1 MCYTKTAMNY
11 KRLYILLTAV
21 CLFVVNC
28 ANGAELTMKDGRL
41 LNGKLG
47 TLHSIGEEPEMGPTV
62 EAQTIVFLDDNL
74 RRVYVPRFQIA
85 NVNQDD
91 PLDVSVKFLLPQ
103 RIKAS
108 SSVVSSVGFFSKK
121 TPFDQFGRRTLT
133 MTTSRGP
140 VEVVQG
146 ITELTPDYVKVEGIT
161 HTWDMRISTSSIPTP
176 VLDAILQR
184 QISPGNADGI
194 VKVARFY
201 IQLQQYHN
209 AVRIMKAALAQ
220 PDVSPEVKQKFEET
234 FQAIKQMESRQLLEE
249 LNAREDAG
257 QYELVS
263 RLLANFPVD
272 GVSSEILQQ
281 VRRKIQDIEQINQ
294 QKQDILDNLKK
305 LYQQLP
311 SGEEKTRLAPILR
324 EIVLNLNRNTMERM
338 ATFEQ
343 NLDDNSLQPDEHIS
357 LAVSG
362 WLLGAEFATSNIA
375 VSLSAYRV
383 RNLIEQY
390 MSAENDVQ
398 RTEIFKKFRM
408 EEASSVRTVSN
419 ILNVMEP
426 PEAVEANSR
435 ITDDFF
441 RMNCRNVFDDSE
453 LEYFVQLPPEY
464 DPHRKYPTIVT
475 LHGEF
480 STPQMQIDWWAGSVT
495 EKGTRNGQAG
505 RQGYIVIAPAWT
517 PESTRAYDYSGTSHG
532 AVLGCLHDACRH
544 FSIDTD
550 RVFLTGFSIGATA
563 AWDIAIAHPDLWAG
577 VLPVGPLAD
586 RFLLFCGFNARYMPT
601 YFVFGQ
607 YDNSIIAKNANK
619 LLNGYFMRNFDITM
633 VEYQGR
639 GHEDFQEEILRM
651 MDWMNRRKRDFYPSK
666 FECKSMRTFDNFFW
680 NLEQSKFPPKK
691 VADPVRWPPERGT
704 TAAITSCE
712 IRGKASL
719 NVSTSASKVTIWLN
733 PNIVD
738 FDKKMTFL
746 INSKKQTSVLTNGGK
761 TVKLSTEYIEPDLK
775 ILLEDVRTR
784 GDRQNPFWAKV
795 EISR

>member
-1 MCYTKTAMNY
+1 MNC
-11 KRLYILLTAV
+11 KRLLILLLTVFSLIA
-21 CLFVVNC
+21 FRY
-28 ANGAELTMKDGRL
+28 AYGAELTMKDGRV

-47 TLHSIGEEPEMGPTV
+47 TLHEIGEEPETGPTI

-103 RIKAS
+103 RIKSAS
-108 SSVVSSVGFFSKK
+108 RIVSSVGFFSKK
-121 TPFDQFGRRTLT
+121 TPFDKYGRRTLT
-133 MTTSRGP
+133 MATASGP
-140 VEVVQG
+140 VDVIQG
-146 ITELTPDYVKVEGIT
+146 ITELTPEYVKVEGIT

-176 VLDAILQR
+176 VLDAILQQ
-184 QISPGNADGI
+184 QISQGNVDGV

-209 AVRIMKAALAQ
+209 AVRVMKAALAQ
-220 PDVSPEVKQKFEET
+220 ENVSPETRKKFEET
-234 FQAIKQMESRQLLEE
+234 FQAVKQMESRQLLEE
-249 LNAREDAG
+249 LNAREEAG

-263 RLLANFPVD
+263 RLISNFPVD

-281 VRRKIQDIEQINQ
+281 VRRKVQEIEQVNQ
-294 QKQDILDNLKK
+294 QKQDVLDNLKK
-305 LYQQLP
+305 LYQEMP
-311 SGEEKTRLAPILR
+311 GGEEKTRLAPLLR
-324 EIVLNLNRNTMERM
+324 EIVLNLNRNTLDRM
-338 ATFEQ
+338 AAFEQ
-343 NLDDNSLQPDEHIS
+343 TLDDNSLQPDEHIS

-362 WLLGAEFATSNIA
+362 WLLGAQFATSNIA

-383 RNLIEQY
+383 RGLIEQY
-390 MSAENDVQ
+390 MSAENEFQ
-398 RTEIFKKFRM
+398 RTEVFKKFKM
-408 EEASSVRTVSN
+408 EEASSVKTVSH
-419 ILNVMEP
+419 ILSVMEP

-435 ITDDFF
+435 ITDDFY
-441 RMNCRNVFDDSE
+441 RITCRNIFDDSE

-480 STPQMQIDWWAGSVT
+480 STPQMQIDWWAGAIN
-495 EKGTRNGQAG
+495 EKGVRNGQAG

-517 PESTRAYDYSGTSHG
+517 PETTRAYDYSGSSHG
-532 AVLGCLHDACRH
+532 AVLGCLQDACRH
-544 FSIDTD
+544 FSIDSD
-550 RVFLTGFSIGATA
+550 RVYLSGFSIGATA

-607 YDNSIIAKNANK
+607 FDNSIIAKNATR
-619 LLNGYFMRNFDITM
+619 LLNGYFLRNFDVTM

-639 GHEDFQEEILRM
+639 GHEDFQEEILKM
-651 MDWMNRRKRDFYPSK
+651 MDWMKRHKRNFYPSK
-666 FECKSMRTFDNFFW
+666 FECRSIRTFDNFFW
-680 NLEQSKFPPKK
+680 NLEQSHFPPKK
-691 VADPVRWPPERGT
+691 TADPVHWPPPRGT

-712 IRGKASL
+712 IRSKVSL
-719 NVSTSASKVTIWLN
+719 LISTSASKLTIWLN
-733 PNIVD
+733 PNNVD
-738 FDKKMTFL
+738 FDKKL
-746 INSKKQTSVLTNGGK
+746 IFIINGKKQATVTANGGK
-761 TVKLSTEYIEPDLK
+761 VVKMSTEYIEPDLRV
-775 ILLEDVRTR
+775 LLEDVRTR

-795 EISR
+795 DISR

>member
-1 MCYTKTAMNY
+1 MNC
-11 KRLYILLTAV
+11 KRLLILLLTVFSLIA
-21 CLFVVNC
+21 FRH
-28 ANGAELTMKDGRL
+28 AYGAELTMKDGRV

-47 TLHSIGEEPEMGPTV
+47 TLHEIGEEPETGPTI

-103 RIKAS
+103 RIKSAS
-108 SSVVSSVGFFSKK
+108 RIVSSVGFFSKK
-121 TPFDQFGRRTLT
+121 TPFDKYGRRTLT
-133 MTTSRGP
+133 MATASGP
-140 VEVVQG
+140 VDVIQG
-146 ITELTPDYVKVEGIT
+146 ITELTPEYVKVEGIT

-176 VLDAILQR
+176 VLDAILQQ
-184 QISPGNADGI
+184 QISQGNVDGV

-209 AVRIMKAALAQ
+209 AVRVMKAALAQ
-220 PDVSPEVKQKFEET
+220 ENVSPETRKKFEET
-234 FQAIKQMESRQLLEE
+234 FQAVKQMESRQLLEE
-249 LNAREDAG
+249 LNAREEAG
-257 QYELVS
+257 QYKLVS
-263 RLLANFPVD
+263 RLISNFPVD

-281 VRRKIQDIEQINQ
+281 VRRKVQEIEQVNQ

-305 LYQQLP
+305 LYQEMP
-311 SGEEKTRLAPILR
+311 SGEEKTRLAPLLR
-324 EIVLNLNRNTMERM
+324 EIVLNLNRNTLDRM
-338 ATFEQ
+338 AAFEQ
-343 NLDDNSLQPDEHIS
+343 TLDDNSLQPDEHIS

-383 RNLIEQY
+383 RGLIEQY
-390 MSAENDVQ
+390 MSAENEFQ
-398 RTEIFKKFRM
+398 RTEVFKKFKM
-408 EEASSVRTVSN
+408 EEASSVKTVSH

-441 RMNCRNVFDDSE
+441 RITCRNIFDDSE

-480 STPQMQIDWWAGSVT
+480 STPQMQIDWWAGSIN
-495 EKGTRNGQAG
+495 EKGVRNGQAG

-517 PESTRAYDYSGTSHG
+517 PETTRAYDYSGSSHG
-532 AVLGCLHDACRH
+532 AVLGCLQDACRH
-544 FSIDTD
+544 FSIDSD
-550 RVFLTGFSIGATA
+550 RVYLSGFSIGATA

-586 RFLLFCGFNARYMPT
+586 RFLLFCGFNARYMPS

-607 YDNSIIAKNANK
+607 FDNSIIAKNANR
-619 LLNGYFMRNFDITM
+619 LLNGYFLRNFDVTM

-639 GHEDFQEEILRM
+639 GHEDFQEEILKM
-651 MDWMNRRKRDFYPSK
+651 TDWMKRHKRNFYPSK
-666 FECKSMRTFDNFFW
+666 FECRSIRTFDNFFW
-680 NLEQSKFPPKK
+680 NLEQSHFPPKK
-691 VADPVRWPPERGT
+691 TADPVHGPPPRGT

-712 IRGKASL
+712 IRSKVSL
-719 NVSTSASKVTIWLN
+719 LISTSASKLTIWLN
-733 PNIVD
+733 PNNVD
-738 FDKKMTFL
+738 FDKKL
-746 INSKKQTSVLTNGGK
+746 IFIINGKKQATVTANGGK
-761 TVKLSTEYIEPDLK
+761 VVKMSTEYIEPDLRV
-775 ILLEDVRTR
+775 LLEDVRTR

-795 EISR
+795 DISR

>member
-1 MCYTKTAMNY
+1 MNC
-11 KRLYILLTAV
+11 KRLLILLLTV
-21 CLFVVNC
+21 FSLFAFRN
-28 ANGAELTMKDGRL
+28 AFGAEVTMKDGRL

-47 TLHSIGEEPEMGPTV
+47 TLNAIGVEPDADSDAD
-62 EAQTIVFLDDNL
+62 AQLIVFLDDNL

-85 NVNQDD
+85 NVNLDD

-103 RIKAS
+103 RVKTS
-108 SSVVSSVGFFSKK
+108 SKIVSSVGFFSKT
-121 TPFDQFGRRTLT
+121 TPFDKYGRRTLT
-133 MTTSRGP
+133 MATASGP
-140 VEVVQG
+140 VDVIQG
-146 ITELTPDYVKVEGIT
+146 ITELTPEYVKAEGIT

-176 VLDAILQR
+176 VLDAILQQ
-184 QISPGNADGI
+184 QISQGNVDGV

-209 AVRIMKAALAQ
+209 AVRVMKAALAQ
-220 PDVSPEVKQKFEET
+220 ENVSPETRKKFEDT
-234 FQAIKQMESRQLLEE
+234 FQAVKQMESRQLLEE
-249 LNAREDAG
+249 LNAREEAG
-257 QYELVS
+257 QYELVA
-263 RLLANFPVD
+263 RLISNFPVD

-281 VRRKIQDIEQINQ
+281 VRRKVQEIEQIAQ

-305 LYQQLP
+305 LYQEMP
-311 SGEEKTRLAPILR
+311 NGEEKTRLAPLLR
-324 EIVLNLNRNTMERM
+324 EIVLNLNRNTMDRM
-338 ATFEQ
+338 TAFEQ
-343 NLDDNSLQPDEHIS
+343 TLDDNSLQPDEHIS

-383 RNLIEQY
+383 RGLIEQY
-390 MSAENDVQ
+390 MAAENEFQ
-398 RTEIFKKFRM
+398 REWIFKKFKT
-408 EEASSVRTVSN
+408 EEASSVKTVSH

-441 RMNCRNVFDDSE
+441 RITCRNIFDDSE

-480 STPQMQIDWWAGSVT
+480 STPQMQIDWWAGSIN
-495 EKGTRNGQAG
+495 EKGVRNGQAG
-505 RQGYIVIAPAWT
+505 RQGYIVIAPAWM
-517 PESTRAYDYSGTSHG
+517 PETTRAYDYSGTSHG
-532 AVLGCLHDACRH
+532 AVLGCLQDACRH
-544 FSIDTD
+544 FSIDSD

-586 RFLLFCGFNARYMPT
+586 RFLLFCGNNARYMPS

-607 YDNSIIAKNANK
+607 FDGSIIAKNATK
-619 LLNGYFMRNFDITM
+619 LLNGYFQRNFDITM

-639 GHEDFQEEILRM
+639 GHEDFQEEILKM
-651 MDWMNRRKRDFYPSK
+651 MEWMKRHKRNFYPSK
-666 FECKSMRTFDNFFW
+666 FECRSMRTFDNFFW
-680 NLEQSKFPPKK
+680 NLEQSQLPPKK
-691 VADPVRWPPERGT
+691 VADPVHWPPARGT

-712 IRGKASL
+712 IRNKVSFL
-719 NVSTSASKVTIWLN
+719 ISTSASQLTIWLN
-733 PNIVD
+733 PNNVD
-738 FDKKMTFL
+738 FDKKLF
-746 INSKKQTSVLTNGGK
+746 IIVNGKKQTTVTANGGK
-761 TVKLSTEYIEPDLK
+761 VVKMSTEFIEPDLHV
-775 ILLEDVRTR
+775 LLEDVRTR

-795 EISR
+795 DISR

>member
-1 MCYTKTAMNY
+1 
-11 KRLYILLTAV
+11 
-21 CLFVVNC
+21 
-28 ANGAELTMKDGRL
+28 MKDGRV

-47 TLHSIGEEPEMGPTV
+47 TLHEIGEEPETGPTI

-103 RIKAS
+103 RIKSAS
-108 SSVVSSVGFFSKK
+108 RIVSSVGFFSKK
-121 TPFDQFGRRTLT
+121 TPFDKYGRRTLT
-133 MTTSRGP
+133 MATASGP
-140 VEVVQG
+140 VDVIQG
-146 ITELTPDYVKVEGIT
+146 ITELTPEYVKVEGIT

-176 VLDAILQR
+176 VLDAILQQ
-184 QISPGNADGI
+184 QISQGNVDGV

-209 AVRIMKAALAQ
+209 AVRVMKAALAQ
-220 PDVSPEVKQKFEET
+220 ENVSPETRKKFEET
-234 FQAIKQMESRQLLEE
+234 FQAVKQMESRQLLEE
-249 LNAREDAG
+249 LNAREEAG

-263 RLLANFPVD
+263 RLISNFPVD

-281 VRRKIQDIEQINQ
+281 VRRKVQEIEQVNQ
-294 QKQDILDNLKK
+294 QKQDVLDNLKK
-305 LYQQLP
+305 LYQEMP
-311 SGEEKTRLAPILR
+311 GGEEKTRLAPLLR
-324 EIVLNLNRNTMERM
+324 EIVLNLNRNTLDRM
-338 ATFEQ
+338 AAFEQ
-343 NLDDNSLQPDEHIS
+343 TLDDNSLQPDEHIS

-362 WLLGAEFATSNIA
+362 WLLGAQFATSNIA

-383 RNLIEQY
+383 RGLIEQY
-390 MSAENDVQ
+390 MSAENEFQ
-398 RTEIFKKFRM
+398 RTEVFKKFKM
-408 EEASSVRTVSN
+408 EEASSVKTVSH
-419 ILNVMEP
+419 ILSVMEP

-435 ITDDFF
+435 ITDDFY
-441 RMNCRNVFDDSE
+441 RITCRNIFDDSE

-480 STPQMQIDWWAGSVT
+480 STPQMQIDWWAGAIN
-495 EKGTRNGQAG
+495 EKGVRNGQAG

-517 PESTRAYDYSGTSHG
+517 PETTRAYDYSGSSHG
-532 AVLGCLHDACRH
+532 AVLGCLQDACRH
-544 FSIDTD
+544 FSIDSD
-550 RVFLTGFSIGATA
+550 RVYLSGFSIGATA

-607 YDNSIIAKNANK
+607 FDNSIIAKNATR
-619 LLNGYFMRNFDITM
+619 LLNGYFLRNFDVTM

-639 GHEDFQEEILRM
+639 GHEDFQEEILKM
-651 MDWMNRRKRDFYPSK
+651 MDWMKRHKRNFYPSK
-666 FECKSMRTFDNFFW
+666 FECRSIRTFDNFFW
-680 NLEQSKFPPKK
+680 NLEQSHFPPKK
-691 VADPVRWPPERGT
+691 TADPVHWPPPRGT

-712 IRGKASL
+712 IRSKVSL
-719 NVSTSASKVTIWLN
+719 LISTSASKLTIWLN
-733 PNIVD
+733 PNNVD
-738 FDKKMTFL
+738 FDKKL
-746 INSKKQTSVLTNGGK
+746 IFIINGKKQATVTANGGK
-761 TVKLSTEYIEPDLK
+761 VVKMSTEYIEPDLRV
-775 ILLEDVRTR
+775 LLEDVRTR

-795 EISR
+795 DISR

>member
-1 MCYTKTAMNY
+1 MNC
-11 KRLYILLTAV
+11 KRLLILLLTVFSLIA
-21 CLFVVNC
+21 FRH
-28 ANGAELTMKDGRL
+28 AYGAELTMKDGRV

-47 TLHSIGEEPEMGPTV
+47 TLHEIGEEPETGPTI

-103 RIKAS
+103 RIKSAS
-108 SSVVSSVGFFSKK
+108 RIVSSVGFFSKK
-121 TPFDQFGRRTLT
+121 TPFDKYGRRTLT
-133 MTTSRGP
+133 MATASGP
-140 VEVVQG
+140 VDVIQG
-146 ITELTPDYVKVEGIT
+146 ITELTPEYVKVEGIT

-176 VLDAILQR
+176 VLDAILQQ
-184 QISPGNADGI
+184 QISQGNVDGV

-209 AVRIMKAALAQ
+209 AVRVMKAALAQ
-220 PDVSPEVKQKFEET
+220 ENVSPETRKKFEET
-234 FQAIKQMESRQLLEE
+234 FQAVKQMESRQLLEE
-249 LNAREDAG
+249 LNAREEAG
-257 QYELVS
+257 QYKLVS
-263 RLLANFPVD
+263 RLISNFPVD

-281 VRRKIQDIEQINQ
+281 VRRKVQEIEQVNQ

-305 LYQQLP
+305 LYQEMP
-311 SGEEKTRLAPILR
+311 SGEEKTRLAPLLR
-324 EIVLNLNRNTMERM
+324 EIVLNLNRNTLDRM
-338 ATFEQ
+338 AAFEQ
-343 NLDDNSLQPDEHIS
+343 TLDDNSLQPDEHIS

-383 RNLIEQY
+383 RGLIEQY
-390 MSAENDVQ
+390 MSAENEFQ
-398 RTEIFKKFRM
+398 RTEVFKKFKM
-408 EEASSVRTVSN
+408 EEASSVKTVSH

-441 RMNCRNVFDDSE
+441 RITCRNIFDDSE

-480 STPQMQIDWWAGSVT
+480 STPQMQIDWWAGSIN
-495 EKGTRNGQAG
+495 EKGVRNGQAG

-517 PESTRAYDYSGTSHG
+517 PETTRAYDYSGSSHG
-532 AVLGCLHDACRH
+532 AVLGCLQDACRH
-544 FSIDTD
+544 FSIDSD
-550 RVFLTGFSIGATA
+550 RVYLSGFSIGATA

-586 RFLLFCGFNARYMPT
+586 RFLLFCGFNARYMPS

-607 YDNSIIAKNANK
+607 FDNSIIAKNANR
-619 LLNGYFMRNFDITM
+619 LLNGYFLRNFDVTM

-639 GHEDFQEEILRM
+639 GHEDFQEEILKM
-651 MDWMNRRKRDFYPSK
+651 TDWMKRHKRNFYPSK
-666 FECKSMRTFDNFFW
+666 FECRSIRTFDNFFW
-680 NLEQSKFPPKK
+680 NLEQSHFPPKK
-691 VADPVRWPPERGT
+691 TADPVHWPPPRGT

-712 IRGKASL
+712 IRSKVSL
-719 NVSTSASKVTIWLN
+719 LISTSASKLTIWLN
-733 PNIVD
+733 PNNVD
-738 FDKKMTFL
+738 FDKKL
-746 INSKKQTSVLTNGGK
+746 IFIINGKKQATVTANGGK
-761 TVKLSTEYIEPDLK
+761 VVKMSTEYIEPDLRV
-775 ILLEDVRTR
+775 LLEDVRTR

-795 EISR
+795 DISR